1 MLSLFAS
8 LVVGES
14 HGVPFCFR
22 QRRPGPNNSDGVAN
36 EETVS
41 LLYHLAMKGKT
52 VRDMDDAFNEVG
64 YVVLYWRDIVTII
77 L

>member
-1 MLSLFAS
+1 M
-8 LVVGES
+8 
-14 HGVPFCFR
+14 
-22 QRRPGPNNSDGVAN
+22 AN